1 MKIWRLVSGVLSMV
15 AFLIILFQ
23 SFAAG
28 LYNFWEN
35 NDDNSD
41 SGGVFVAFGLLV
53 AGIVTT
59 TLWKNKS
66 KGSDIALIVLY
77 SLTALVGFVNLG
89 TYRDLVIWSSWSL
102 LCAIIAIIS
111 LVIKFVENNGKEIEY
126 VAPRAAAFSV
136 NNAKKRVCPHCHA
149 EIDSDSTFCSSCGKK
164 IPEKSFCRSCGNRIE
179 ISDEYCPFCGSKQ
192 NDNIK
197 SAHYTN
203 FATVE
208 QSRLQ
213 SNVPE
218 EQNCNYVITE
228 SQDVVSSSQTN
239 QYDGSLIKWIIIGL
253 ILFLIIVGAGI
264 FFVIQYNSSDRSNS
278 EGNRGNIE
286 EKVTLTSNK
295 KTYNMRGA
303 ISKYPITMQIEI
315 NGSQINGYYYY
326 NRQYDKIGTKAY
338 LNVTG
343 TYENGYIDM
352 NETNSEGT
360 PTGHFQGWLK
370 NNFFKGNFIN
380 TNGEQMP
387 FVVSS
392 Q

>member
-1 MKIWRLVSGVLSMV
+1 MKIWK
-15 AFLIILFQ
+15 IILAVLTIIVGILLFAESEDVSRVGQ
-23 SFAAG
+23 LANALGANVSALTLYAGYIVSILYIVISILLFVYINKKDKQGDIIIIILSLAAFVFSFAGPKRFEDLPFLSFCAV
-28 LYNFWEN
+28 LC
-35 NDDNSD
+35 
-41 SGGVFVAFGLLV
+41 
-53 AGIVTT
+53 
-59 TLWKNKS
+59 
-66 KGSDIALIVLY
+66 LI
-77 SLTALVGFVNLG
+77 T
-89 TYRDLVIWSSWSL
+89 
-102 LCAIIAIIS
+102 AIIS
-111 LVIKFVENNGKEIEY
+111 YIINKRSKNGL
-126 VAPRAAAFSV
+126 
-136 NNAKKRVCPHCHA
+136 A
-149 EIDSDSTFCSSCGKK
+149 EIIKQCPQCGARIADDSRFCSECGKK

-197 SAHYTN
+197 SAHYNTN

-278 EGNRGNIE
+278 EGNRGNIG

-387 FVVSS
+387 FVLSS